1 MLHSLYIRETV
12 TEISVSWP
20 LNFPVCWSLTEV
32 FNLSF
37 SLYSRGT
44 QSTSLLVTVANHR
57 RNLEVGG
64 LVLSLRPEYLD
75 GKRFAVSTDKTT
87 ASIRREAAWGSMVG
101 VKDGQGRTLTAGVNR
116 ALAKN
121 A

>member
-1 MLHSLYIRETV
+1 M
-12 TEISVSWP
+12 
-20 LNFPVCWSLTEV
+20 
-32 FNLSF
+32 
-37 SLYSRGT
+37 
-44 QSTSLLVTVANHR
+44 LVTVANHR

-64 LVLSLRPEYLD
+64 LVLSLRPD

>member
-1 MLHSLYIRETV
+1 M
-12 TEISVSWP
+12 
-20 LNFPVCWSLTEV
+20 
-32 FNLSF
+32 
-37 SLYSRGT
+37 
-44 QSTSLLVTVANHR
+44 LVTVANHR

-75 GKRFAVSTDKTT
+75 GKRFAVSTGKTT

-101 VKDGQGRTLTAGVNR
+101 VKDGQGRTLTAGLNR